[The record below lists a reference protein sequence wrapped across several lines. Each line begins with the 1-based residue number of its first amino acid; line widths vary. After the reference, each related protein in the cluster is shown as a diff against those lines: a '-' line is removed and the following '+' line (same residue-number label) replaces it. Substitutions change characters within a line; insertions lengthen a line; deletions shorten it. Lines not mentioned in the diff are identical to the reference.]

1 MRHAIKHQRTQMWM
15 FPSCLSA
22 ALMASYKDPS
32 LHSHLRRKQEVTPL
46 RSHIKFRNFRKTTPK
61 FTKVN
66 FALGF
71 LFVCSKEWPLSIR
84 SSQTQEWVT

>member
-1 MRHAIKHQRTQMWM
+1 MKLLARRRYQVQNDFDSIWNLYGMQHAIKHQHTQMWM

-46 RSHIKFRNFRKTTPK
+46 RLCIK
-61 FTKVN
+61 
-66 FALGF
+66 
-71 LFVCSKEWPLSIR
+71 
-84 SSQTQEWVT
+84 